1 MTSNAPTSSNPIG
14 LFLDHLDDR
23 LPFQHHHHLNF
34 HVNVAFDVAAN
45 KKWSRDLTQLE
56 QDAEIDHICPIIN

>member
-23 LPFQHHHHLNF
+23 LPSQHHHHLNLY
-34 HVNVAFDVAAN
+34 VNVAFDVAAN
-45 KKWSRDLTQLE
+45 KKWSKDFTQL
-56 QDAEIDHICPIIN
+56 

>member
-45 KKWSRDLTQLE
+45 KKGSKDLTQLQ
-56 QDAEIDHICPIIN
+56 QDAEIDHVHPIIN